1 MAPVTCT
8 AVSDKRDTDEP
19 ESSIISVLMPPTLPK
34 IPDTCDLL
42 VATTTVLV
50 SLGLTGTRD
59 ACSPWQTSLGH
70 FPASNPLHSDLNDCR
85 YNIVD

>member
-8 AVSDKRDTDEP
+8 AVFQVKRDTDEP

-34 IPDTCDLL
+34 IPDACNLM
-42 VATTTVLV
+42 VATTIV
-50 SLGLTGTRD
+50 SLGLIGTRD
-59 ACSPWQTSLGH
+59 ACGPWQTSLGRSL
-70 FPASNPLHSDLNDCR
+70 PAILCIVTWTIEN